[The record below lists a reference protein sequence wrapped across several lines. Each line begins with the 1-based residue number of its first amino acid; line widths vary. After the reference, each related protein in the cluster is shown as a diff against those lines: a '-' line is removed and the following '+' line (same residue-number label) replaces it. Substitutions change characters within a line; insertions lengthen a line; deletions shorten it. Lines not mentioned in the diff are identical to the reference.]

1 MKSVLFVDPPAFQT
15 TIEELDDPRLR
26 SRPVA
31 ISPLAADR
39 ALILA
44 VSPEAR
50 AAGVERGMAATLARK
65 VCPDLIVR
73 PPNPRRCA
81 AADQA
86 LQRILAR
93 VAPVIE
99 PRGWGHAYL
108 DLTGTERL
116 LGSATAVAHRLERE
130 TRAELRLPLAVGVA
144 TNKLVSEVAAAVIKR
159 HAAEVH
165 SVPPGTEADF
175 LAPEPV
181 VVLPTLSDRMR
192 IRLDEYQLVWIGEV
206 AAVGERPLRQ
216 VFGLA
221 GRTLHQHT
229 CGIDHRPVLPPAV
242 QAACRVAVVLATD
255 TNDRAALRAVLRTL
269 NDRLGARLR
278 QRQLAAG
285 ALTLLVRYSDDVVAR
300 RTQRVAYGTLDADL
314 WRAAGAL
321 LDLLLTRR
329 LTIRSLALL
338 AADLRDPGGQCELWP
353 DLAVRMRPTA
363 VALQQVR
370 DAIRSPARR
379 S

>member
-31 ISPLAADR
+31 ISPLTADR

-86 LQRILAR
+86 LQQILAR
-93 VAPVIE
+93 VTSVIE

-130 TRAELRLPLAVGVA
+130 TRTELRLPLAVGVA
-144 TNKLVSEVAAAVIKR
+144 TNKLVSEVAATVVKR

-165 SVPPGTEADF
+165 AVAPGTEARF

-181 VVLPTLSDRMR
+181 TVLPTLPDRMR
-192 IRLDEYQLVWIGEV
+192 IRLDEYQLAWIGEV
-206 AAVGERPLRQ
+206 AALGEMPLRQ

-221 GRTLHQHT
+221 GRTLHQHA
-229 CGIDHRPVLPPAV
+229 CGIDHRLVLPPTV

-255 TNDRAALRAVLRTL
+255 TNDRTALRGVLRPL
-269 NDRLGARLR
+269 NDRLGRRLR
-278 QRQLAAG
+278 QRHLAAG
-285 ALTLLVRYSDDVVAR
+285 ALTLHVRYSDDVVTHRTR
-300 RTQRVAYGTLDADL
+300 RLAHGALDADL
-314 WRAAGAL
+314 WRVASAL
-321 LDLLLTRR
+321 LDLVLVRR
-329 LTIRSLALL
+329 VTIRSLALV
-338 AADLRDPGGQCELWP
+338 AAELRDPGGQCELWP
-353 DLAVRMRPTA
+353 DFAARMRPTA
-363 VALQQVR
+363 VALQQAQ
-370 DAIRSPARR
+370 DAIRRLTTR